1 MRSTRDAYYEVR
13 RAVRRKSAVGIYNL
27 AQEHGFE
34 LFDIVGES
42 LLTQPIKYSLG
53 LRLVRFKRVGR
64 LVHMRYRP

>member
-1 MRSTRDAYYEVR
+1 MNNTRDAYYEVR
-13 RAVRRKSAVGIYNL
+13 RAVRRKSAVEICNL

-42 LLTQPIKYSLG
+42 LLTQPIKYSLD

-64 LVHMRYRP
+64 LVPMRYRP